1 MKLLLSCPSKT
12 FLLGEYLVLNDGS
25 AMTLNTAPRFE
36 LTVNTRGEGMVSGIA
51 PQSPAGQWIRQN
63 KLVFANV
70 DIDFMDPHMGAGG
83 FGASSAQYLLVN
95 IVTQVLKSPGKNE
108 DFNIEQIWRSYRQL
122 EAVSAEGLRPSGAD
136 VVGQYMGGLCGVQTV
151 PFEAKSFRW
160 PFEDFDVVLVPTGKK
175 MATHEHLRG
184 LKRVST
190 EELEVIYARAMET
203 MAAGDAPAFF
213 DSINDYHAELLE
225 MGFVAEATQVIVTTV
240 LSHPFVR
247 AAKGCGA
254 MGSDVVAIFI
264 AKESREVLNKTLTEL
279 GLKIVSSVELLDRG
293 FEIRIDES
301 DDSTTTIR
309 NKKQNESLT

>member
-1 MKLLLSCPSKT
+1 MKLVLSCPSKT

-25 AMTLNTAPRFE
+25 AMTINTAPRFE
-36 LTVNTRGEGMVSGIA
+36 LRADTRGEGVVSGIS

-63 KLVFANV
+63 KLVFANI
-70 DIDFMDPHMGAGG
+70 DIEFLDPHLGAGG

-95 IVTQVLKSPGKNE
+95 ILTQVLKTPGKNE

-122 EAVSAEGLRPSGAD
+122 ETVSAEGLRPSGAD
-136 VVGQYMGGLCGVQTV
+136 VVGQYMGGLCGVQIA

-160 PFEDFDVVLVPTGKK
+160 PFEDYDVLLVPTGHK

-184 LKRVST
+184 LKRVGT
-190 EELEVIYARAMET
+190 DELEIIYARAMET
-203 MAAGDAPAFF
+203 MAVGDAPAFF

-225 MGFVAEATQVIVTTV
+225 LGLVAEQTQVLVTTL
-240 LSHPFVR
+240 LSYPFVR

-264 AKESREVLNKTLTEL
+264 SKENHEILNRVLVEL
-279 GLKIVSSVELLDRG
+279 GLKVVSSIEFLDKG
-293 FEIRIDES
+293 FEIQIDEA
-301 DDSTTTIR
+301 DEKIADSQ
-309 NKKQNESLT
+309 NKKPIESMT